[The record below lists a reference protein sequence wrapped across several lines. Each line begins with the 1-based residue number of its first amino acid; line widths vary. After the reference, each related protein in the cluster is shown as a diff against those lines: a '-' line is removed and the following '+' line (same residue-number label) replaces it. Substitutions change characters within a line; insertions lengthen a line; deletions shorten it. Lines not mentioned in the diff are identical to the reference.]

1 MTQHVPFVFDGWAP
15 LVHTVVVGALSYL
28 LLVVL
33 LRTTGKKSMARMNVF
48 DSVFAVA
55 LGSALSIAV
64 MDSTVTLANGLTA
77 FIVLIGLQ
85 LMLRYLTRVSKRLE
99 EFINGNPQMLF
110 RNGKFLER
118 AMSKEATTEEEILQA
133 IRQQGILSLDDVAA
147 VVLETDGKFSVIRK
161 SPTAGKTSLADVIGE
176 PKE

>member
-1 MTQHVPFVFDGWAP
+1 MWFGGWPP
-15 LVHTVVVGALSYL
+15 LIRTVVVGALSYL

-48 DSVFAVA
+48 DSIFAIA
-55 LGSALSIAV
+55 LGSALSSAV
-64 MDSTVTLANGLTA
+64 MDHTVTLSNALAA
-77 FIVLIGLQ
+77 FIILLGLQ

-99 EFINGNPQMLF
+99 EVINGNPQMLF

-118 AMSKEATTEEEILQA
+118 AMSQEATTQEEILQA
-133 IRQQGILSLDDVAA
+133 IRQHGILSLDDVAA
-147 VVLETDGKFSVIRK
+147 VVLETDGKFSVITK
-161 SPTAGKTSLADVIGE
+161 SAVTGKTSLSDVIGE